1 MDRHSVS
8 GGGGLPIGRC
18 SVDSVCQIH
27 VHLEMKKMEHFIS
40 TCTSM
45 RTEGSLAVI
54 LYLQ

>member
-45 RTEGSLAVI
+45 RTEGSLAVV